1 MTVLYS
7 KMRNEIKTGDLIAY
21 DTEEIDSFFGF
32 VLYLYQKILKA
43 KYTHVGIAVCM
54 GGRVFIVEATPPE
67 VRLVPLAMCGNF
79 YHIKTDMPA
88 TEQSMMTVLFS
99 HLGKKYSLFDLVKSK
114 IGFANNTSDLYCSEL
129 AGDFYNTFGY
139 ITDRKVGTTP
149 DSIVEAVLGRS
160 GSTPVKVVIDKGNLP

>member
-43 KYTHVGIAVCM
+43 KYTHVGIAVRM

-67 VRLVPLAMCGNF
+67 VRLVPLAMCGDF
-79 YHIKTDMPA
+79 YHIKTNMSVS
-88 TEQSMMTVLFS
+88 EQGMTSNLFS
-99 HLGKKYSLFDLVKSK
+99 HLGKKYSLFDLLKSK
-114 IGFANNTSDLYCSEL
+114 IGFANDNSDLYCSEL

-139 ITDRKVGTTP
+139 ITDRKAGATP
-149 DSIVEAVLGRS
+149 DSIVEAVLERS
-160 GSTPVKVVIDKGNLP
+160 GSSPIKVVIDKGNLP